1 MQFISEENKS
11 KMNDLLKD
19 DNIGLI
25 MRTMIHE
32 YVKKSVYVGQDL
44 IRYINEIVTD
54 IIVKNENDIADLK
67 GASWMLLFQ
76 NEMNKQDVHS
86 YFATMVPVMKTLY
99 PDGLDNSA
107 NLAQKKYFKNFI
119 DLCKNKKA
127 FSWDNKSDVE
137 WSDQYEYTNYLKMI
151 FKNYID
157 NEDEKY
163 EEI

>member
-19 DNIGLI
+19 DNVALI
-25 MRTMIHE
+25 IKTMIHE

-54 IIVKNENDIADLK
+54 IIVKNEKDIANLK
-67 GASWMLLFQ
+67 EASWMLLFQ

-99 PDGLDNSA
+99 PDGLDESV
-107 NLAQKKYFKNFI
+107 NLAQQKYFKNFI

-127 FSWDNKSDVE
+127 FSWDNKSDVM
-137 WSDQYEYTNYLKMI
+137 WANCYDYSDYLEMI

-157 NEDEKY
+157 KEGVKK
-163 EEI
+163 